1 MRRHASRACRKS
13 IARAP
18 EAMDPISFRIG
29 VEAIDAF
36 PRLPEW
42 VCLIEEKT
50 NGLVTL
56 LNLETADAEPS
67 VVPGFYKAM
76 KNGRLYVLEVKTG
89 VPGVEQTA
97 WLFEPIIR
105 VRAVSQAHRISA

>member
-1 MRRHASRACRKS
+1 
-13 IARAP
+13 
-18 EAMDPISFRIG
+18 MDPISLKIG
-29 VEAIDAF
+29 IEEIDAF
-36 PRLPEW
+36 PWLPEW

-56 LNLETADAEPS
+56 LNLEKANADPS

-76 KNGRLYVLEVKTG
+76 KSGRLYVLEVRTG
-89 VPGVEQTA
+89 DLGEEQTA

-105 VRAVSQAHRISA
+105 VRAASSRTDQAPEAALRN

>member
-1 MRRHASRACRKS
+1 
-13 IARAP
+13 
-18 EAMDPISFRIG
+18 MDPILLRIG
-29 VEAIDAF
+29 IEEIHAF
-36 PRLPEW
+36 PWLPEW

-56 LNLETADAEPS
+56 LNLEKASAEPS

-97 WLFEPIIR
+97 WLLEPIIR
-105 VRAVSQAHRISA
+105 VRTVSQPRRSSA